1 MLGFLSPISS
11 LGALYLTPAVT
22 RAVRGQGERGERGA
36 TLDNIRL
43 WPADRVLSGIY
54 RNMNR

>member
-11 LGALYLTPAVT
+11 LVALYLTPAVT
-22 RAVRGQGERGERGA
+22 RAVRGQGERGA